1 MFMRRSA
8 HAPTISAVAR
18 RPALVCS
25 AIVTLLVLSVGYGT
39 AAASPRLAI
48 DRVDTS
54 RFPIVRV
61 TITAA
66 RPTALRDLT
75 VSEDGHDV
83 LGLKRPNLNVTTAI
97 ALAVD
102 TSRSMRGRRLKD
114 VIAAASQFVRLQ
126 RSNDLVAVFG
136 FAAKPYAVSSFSPDR
151 ASAIAALRRVAV
163 KGPSGTA
170 TYAAVELIARDAGRT
185 SVSRRALVLVTDGQS
200 FRDPATLAQAIN
212 AAKASHLA
220 IYPVVILTPVADVH
234 ALKALASA
242 TGGALVTTSNTRQ
255 LQDVYRS
262 LSRELGGTYS
272 FTYQSEGSWAAP
284 IHLSVRAPGL
294 GQATTIVH
302 APRPRV
308 VTTRPHRVNVPTSF
322 HAELLLAFGLIVGL
336 GVVAIGSLR
345 VLDLV
350 RR

>member
-1 MFMRRSA
+1 MRRL
-8 HAPTISAVAR
+8 APVTTGLAVAR
-18 RPALVCS
+18 RPAVGCVAL
-25 AIVTLLVLSVGYGT
+25 VTLLVLSVGYGT

-61 TITAA
+61 TVSAA
-66 RPTALRDLT
+66 RPAALRDLT
-75 VSEDGHDV
+75 VSENGHRA
-83 LGLKRPNLNVTTAI
+83 LGLKLPDLHVTTAI

-126 RSNDLVAVFG
+126 RRSDLVAVYGFG
-136 FAAKPYAVSSFSPDR
+136 ARPYAVSPFSPDR
-151 ASAIAALRRVAV
+151 AAAIAALRRVAV

-170 TYAAVELIARDAGRT
+170 TYAAVELVARDAGRT
-185 SVSRRALVLVTDGQS
+185 AVQQRALVLVTDGQS
-200 FRDPATLAQAIN
+200 FRDPATLTQAIK
-212 AAKASHLA
+212 AARAAHLA

-234 ALKALASA
+234 ALRALASA
-242 TGGALVTTSNTRQ
+242 TGGSLVTTSSTRQ
-255 LQDVYRS
+255 LQQVYRS
-262 LSRELGGTYS
+262 LSHELGGTYS
-272 FTYQSEGSWAAP
+272 FTYQSQGSWAAP
-284 IHLSVRAPGL
+284 IHLTVRAPGL
-294 GQATTIVH
+294 GRAAAVVH
-302 APRPRV
+302 APKPRV
-308 VTTRPHRVNVPTSF
+308 TTTKPHRANVPTSF

-345 VLDLV
+345 VLELV